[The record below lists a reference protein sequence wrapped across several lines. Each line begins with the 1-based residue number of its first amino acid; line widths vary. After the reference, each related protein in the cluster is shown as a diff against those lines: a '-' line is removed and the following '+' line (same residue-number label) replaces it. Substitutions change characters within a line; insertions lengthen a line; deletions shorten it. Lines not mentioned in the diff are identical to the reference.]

1 MIQIRRNTF
10 ETNSS
15 STHSLVMCTK
25 EEYNKFSKSQL
36 WLVGWSSAPK
46 PMMTFDEAIQFLR
59 DKSLMDLEAEETVKA
74 MYAANDTE
82 GVSDYLCDYE
92 VYDVDSYDGAH
103 EDLEDFY
110 QEFDTP
116 SGETVVAFGYY
127 GEQY

>member
-25 EEYNKFSKSQL
+25 QDYNKFSNSQL
-36 WLVGWSSAPK
+36 WLVDWSSAPK

-59 DKSLMDLEAEETVKA
+59 NKSFMDAEAEETVRA

-82 GVSDYLCDYE
+82 GVSNYLRDYD
-92 VYDVDSYDGAH
+92 VYDMDSYDSAH
-103 EDLEDFY
+103 EGLEDFY
-110 QEFDTP
+110 QELETP
-116 SGETVVAFGYY
+116 SGETVIALGYY
-127 GEQY
+127 GERY